1 MSLDS
6 SYYRSA
12 QTDGVTI
19 ITILDP
25 EFLCDERE
33 KLYSLADSLGSD
45 AESKDVVLNL
55 ENVRVFKSIMLG
67 VMINFQKRLK
77 DKGKALKLCCVDPD
91 VLRIFKLTKMDQI
104 FEIQPS
110 EEVAIKSTR
119 GKPGGAWF
127 SKVLGAFGKSHD

>member
-6 SYYRSA
+6 AYYRSA

-33 KLYSLADSLGSD
+33 QLYSLADSLGSD
-45 AESKDVVLNL
+45 AEPKDVVLNL

-91 VLRIFKLTKMDQI
+91 VLRVFKLTKMDQI
-104 FEIQPS
+104 FDIQPS
-110 EEVAIKSTR
+110 EHVAIKSTQ
-119 GKPGGAWF
+119 GKSGGAWF
-127 SKVLGAFGKSHD
+127 SKVLGVFGKSHD

>member
-6 SYYRSA
+6 SHYRTS

-25 EFLCDERE
+25 ELLCDERE
-33 KLYSLADSLGSD
+33 KLYALADSLGSD
-45 AESKDVVLNL
+45 TESKAVVLNL
-55 ENVRVFKSIMLG
+55 ENVRAFKSIMLG

-77 DKGKALKLCCVDPD
+77 DQGKALKLCCVDPD
-91 VLRIFKLTKMDQI
+91 VLRVFKLTKMDQI
-104 FEIQPS
+104 FDIQPN
-110 EEVAIKSTR
+110 EQVAVASTQGKS
-119 GKPGGAWF
+119 GGTWF